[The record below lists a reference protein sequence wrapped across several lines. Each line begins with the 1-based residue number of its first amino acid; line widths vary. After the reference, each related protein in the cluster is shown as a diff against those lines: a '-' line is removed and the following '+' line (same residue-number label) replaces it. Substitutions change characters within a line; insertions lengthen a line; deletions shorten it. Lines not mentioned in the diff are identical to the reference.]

1 MLMDVES
8 VLDER
13 VDQYDLERFRET
25 YETQCRRGSP
35 SAIATFNYGTALIRS
50 TKQDVTEGTNLLE
63 SMRSFSHTLTVGEI
77 EYRELL
83 REEPDDVNK
92 RDYVYFLA
100 IANARLKNY
109 DRALAYIDILL
120 AAETHNRQASQ
131 LREIIEKRMKKDG
144 LLGLAVIGGGALV
157 LTGIVAAL
165 FSARK

>member
-63 SMRSFSHTLTVGEI
+63 K
-77 EYRELL
+77 LL

>member
-8 VLDER
+8 ILDER
-13 VDQYDLERFRET
+13 VDQYDLERFREA
-25 YETQCRRGSP
+25 YETQLKRGSP

-50 TKQDVTEGTNLLE
+50 TKSDVIEGSGLLE
-63 SMRSFSHTLTVGEI
+63 K
-77 EYRELL
+77 LL
-83 REEPDDVNK
+83 REEPDDINK

-100 IANARLKNY
+100 IANARLRNY

-131 LREIIEKRMKKDG
+131 LRDIIEKRMKKDG
-144 LLGLAVIGGGALV
+144 LFGLAVIGGGALV

-165 FSARK
+165 FAAKK

>member
-8 VLDER
+8 ILDER
-13 VDQYDLERFRET
+13 VDQYDLERFREA
-25 YETQCRRGSP
+25 YETQRRRGSP

-50 TKQDVTEGTNLLE
+50 TKSDVVEGTEILE
-63 SMRSFSHTLTVGEI
+63 K
-77 EYRELL
+77 LL
-83 REEPDDVNK
+83 REEPDDINK

-100 IANARLKNY
+100 IANARLRNY

-144 LLGLAVIGGGALV
+144 LFGLAVLGGGAV
-157 LTGIVAAL
+157 VVAGIVAAL
-165 FSARK
+165 FAARK

>member
-1 MLMDVES
+1 MLMDVDS
-8 VLDER
+8 ILDER
-13 VDQYDLERFRET
+13 VDQYDLERFREA
-25 YETQCRRGSP
+25 YETQRQRGPP

-50 TKQDVTEGTNLLE
+50 TKSDVVEGTALLE
-63 SMRSFSHTLTVGEI
+63 K
-77 EYRELL
+77 LL

-100 IANARLKNY
+100 IANARLRNY

-131 LREIIEKRMKKDG
+131 LREIIEKRMKRDG
-144 LLGLAVIGGGALV
+144 LFGLAVIGGGAVV

-165 FSARK
+165 FSMKK